1 MVAALLPYNQGP
13 ESMGNNGDR
22 RRNTNIE
29 SALSRHSLY
38 RGVYSRVARQLK
50 MDRSFVSRVAN
61 GKRRS
66 AEAEAALR
74 KEIARVERLLKRK

>member
-1 MVAALLPYNQGP
+1 MVVALLPYNQGP

-29 SALSRHSLY
+29 SLLSRHSLY

-66 AEAEAALR
+66 AEVEAALR
-74 KEIARVERLLKRK
+74 QEIARIERLLKRK